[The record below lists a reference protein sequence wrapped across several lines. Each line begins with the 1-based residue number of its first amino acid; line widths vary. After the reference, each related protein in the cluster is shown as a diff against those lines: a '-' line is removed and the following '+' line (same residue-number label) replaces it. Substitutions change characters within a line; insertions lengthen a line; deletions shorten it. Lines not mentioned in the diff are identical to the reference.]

1 MNETQNTQE
10 LHDTQN
16 AQNVQRLLR
25 IHGPEMNFTE
35 QQPPKKPRTHRTGK
49 IVAIV
54 AAIAVLCGGAGFG
67 GAFAA
72 NKASQLLIGGA
83 SQSESVNSSGGERFR
98 KQRPRGR
105 AGRTEHASVRR
116 CRPHL
121 LRNCRAQQRRHIRL
135 HKRPGIRSQGFHRIY

>member
-1 MNETQNTQE
+1 
-10 LHDTQN
+10 
-16 AQNVQRLLR
+16 
-25 IHGPEMNFTE
+25 MNFTE

-83 SQSESVNSSGGERFR
+83 SQLS
-98 KQRPRGR
+98 
-105 AGRTEHASVRR
+105 
-116 CRPHL
+116 L
-121 LRNCRAQQRRHIRL
+121 IHI
-135 HKRPGIRSQGFHRIY
+135 

>member
-1 MNETQNTQE
+1 MYDYNGMNETQNTQE

-16 AQNVQRLLR
+16 AQNVQSAQNTQ
-25 IHGPEMNFTE
+25 PEMNFTE

-72 NKASQLLIGGA
+72 NKASQLLIGGERKLLCG
-83 SQSESVNSSGGERFR
+83 QHHKHQRFR

-121 LRNCRAQQRRHIRL
+121 LRNCRAQQ
-135 HKRPGIRSQGFHRIY
+135 